1 MDTQSPRLDR
11 SSPLSDAVEYAKT
24 RQRVSPR
31 AQRKVAWR
39 LFNWYGSSSP
49 RRYLAEVDSAGVIRA
64 FVCED
69 GSCARF
75 SYELFGDVLSEADS
89 TPDSIASKSSLRY
102 KSYAYDAEIGC
113 YFLGGRLYHPGLGRF
128 LAPDAPEFL
137 DAGSAAGPNP
147 YCYCNNDPV
156 TYTDATGHF
165 AVSTAILIGLGVL
178 TATGIGLTIGG
189 RLSGNEIL
197 TNIGD
202 SIISGAEI
210 IGGVFLIVTGIGG
223 TLGMGLL
230 GTGIGSIT
238 NGLINQS
245 NGGSYHA
252 GWAGGQLSG
261 ALSFIPYFGGGI
273 GAFAGSALTDLI
285 DANYSVSGIDW
296 EKAAYSGLIAFGLSW
311 FGNAVTWGGDE
322 LGKAAQFAL
331 SYDYALLGISNSIIN
346 VFWRGRKK
354 W

>member
-75 SYELFGDVLSEADS
+75 SYGLFGDVLSEADS

-156 TYTDATGHF
+156 TYMDHTGHS
-165 AVSTAILIGLGVL
+165 AVAILIAV
-178 TATGIGLTIGG
+178 GIGALLGAIGGTTSALISDYRDNGSIDGSIGRRSYLGSIVGSTIGG
-189 RLSGNEIL
+189 AALGFAGGAGAAWLGPAIAGTGSAAAAWGGLAASAAVSFAGGFLSYSA
-197 TNIGD
+197 D
-202 SIISGAEI
+202 KWISGDAWDPRKAFIRGGLTALEGMVAFGA
-210 IGGVFLIVTGIGG
+210 GGVASLVSWEGGKTIRIGKK
-223 TLGMGLL
+223 
-230 GTGIGSIT
+230 
-238 NGLINQS
+238 LINVPETVAQNFVS
-245 NGGSYHA
+245 DIFGNPS
-252 GWAGGQLSG
+252 GWL
-261 ALSFIPYFGGGI
+261 L
-273 GAFAGSALTDLI
+273 DLI
-285 DANYSVSGIDW
+285 M
-296 EKAAYSGLIAFGLSW
+296 
-311 FGNAVTWGGDE
+311 
-322 LGKAAQFAL
+322 
-331 SYDYALLGISNSIIN
+331 DYFYG
-346 VFWRGRKK
+346 
-354 W
+354 